1 MSERELKISFNVH
14 GRLWGQQNI
23 IAKLHFALTFM
34 YHAIMLNISCNLKLK
49 KNIIKALLSSSVELF
64 SLPAEF
70 LPASS
75 TSVVGAN
82 ILADIFFLLD
92 DFDVTNF
99 SNLAA
104 VPSKKWQTNSKPQ
117 HFGFY
122 VYSTKTLK
130 ILKGIHVYLLCV
142 KYYYIVTIPN
152 LRQSNNQWCL
162 CNQTELS
169 PPTVLIISTPLK

>member
-1 MSERELKISFNVH
+1 MKAFFRRLTTILHRHAPDDVVSSLYDYTSIVERENKFEDEQNDINFIISEGN
-14 GRLWGQQNI
+14 
-23 IAKLHFALTFM
+23 K
-34 YHAIMLNISCNLKLK
+34 KLK
-49 KNIIKALLSSSVELF
+49 KNII
-64 SLPAEF
+64 
-70 LPASS
+70 
-75 TSVVGAN
+75 N
-82 ILADIFFLLD
+82 

-104 VPSKKWQTNSKPQ
+104 VPSKKWQTNSKP

-152 LRQSNNQWCL
+152 LVTIRQSNNQWCL

-169 PPTVLIISTPLK
+169 PPTVLNANSTA